1 MKGPL
6 RQRDVRLIVAAV
18 GASAAGDFIL
28 WIPLTL
34 HLQGI
39 TDSGIAVAAL
49 FIALWAPVVVLAPVA
64 GLLVD
69 RLEARSL
76 LLGVS
81 LLQAAVA
88 GALAFALD
96 SEATILA
103 LAALLGTGFAVAQ
116 PAEFSLVPVIAG
128 DETLT
133 EVNGLVETARYVGMT
148 AGPALGGLIVA
159 LGGTELAMVVKRRD
173 LLRRR
178 ARGGAPAGAP

>member
-6 RQRDVRLIVAAV
+6 RRRDVRLIVAAV

-64 GLLVD
+64 RMLVD

-76 LLGVS
+76 LLVVS
-81 LLQAAVA
+81 LLQAPFTSVSVWSPATA
-88 GALAFALD
+88 ARGDGPLRRNDGGARPGRPD
-96 SEATILA
+96 R
-103 LAALLGTGFAVAQ
+103 GK
-116 PAEFSLVPVIAG
+116 
-128 DETLT
+128 
-133 EVNGLVETARYVGMT
+133 
-148 AGPALGGLIVA
+148 
-159 LGGTELAMVVKRRD
+159 GGTELAMVVNATTFCVVA
-173 LLRRR
+173 LVALASRR
-178 ARGGAPAGAP
+178 AASRSLRATRPIARATASSTCSATGYSRPCWASCSCRCCS